1 MIKLLAKLRQYKD
14 GDIAEYLRT
23 EHRQNLIALERALD
37 QRLQATTTQN
47 EDPVVTPG
55 MDVFY
60 AAVTGSFSGTV
71 PISTSS
77 SVYAGSLSGNT
88 YLPPSDGDYW
98 IEFSANLN
106 QTGGSAS
113 GGAPSTL
120 SCPFISATG
129 NYVFNTD
136 SSANFITRDIAVLR
150 VKASLLASTGVSF
163 TASPAAGCSFTQFYC
178 KITKA

>member
-37 QRLQATTTQN
+37 KRLETTTAQN
-47 EDPVVTPG
+47 EDPVVTSG

-60 AAVTGSFSGTV
+60 ASVTGGFSGTV
-71 PISTSS
+71 PISSS
-77 SVYAGSLSGNT
+77 YSIYSGSLSGNT
-88 YLPPSDGDYW
+88 YLPVADGDYW

-106 QTGGSAS
+106 QTGGSTS

-129 NYVFNTD
+129 NYNLVAGI
-136 SSANFITRDIAVLR
+136 SFITRDIPVLR
-150 VKASLLASTGVSF
+150 VKASLLASTGVNF